1 MKWSNYQCKVSDLS
15 FKSDYSVIIYREI
28 YDLVNLLTLES
39 KVKFT
44 LKLGLDGILLKKTR
58 ES

>member
-1 MKWSNYQCKVSDLS
+1 MQSDLS